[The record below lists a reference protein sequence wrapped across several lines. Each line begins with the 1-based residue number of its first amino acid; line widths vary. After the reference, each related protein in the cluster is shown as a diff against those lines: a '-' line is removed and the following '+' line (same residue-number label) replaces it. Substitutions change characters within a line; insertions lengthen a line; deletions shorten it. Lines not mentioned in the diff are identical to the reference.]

1 MWFLVQKVLGK
12 YLAEFKTEGTYLYS
26 KQANGYVDVGATFQ
40 TYEFGG
46 NQISFKVDRTFSREY
61 GFEKA
66 YCLCLD
72 LTADATGN
80 QPPILS
86 DIWVGDIA
94 A

>member
-1 MWFLVQKVLGK
+1 M
-12 YLAEFKTEGTYLYS
+12 
-26 KQANGYVDVGATFQ
+26 
-40 TYEFGG
+40 G

-61 GFEKA
+61 GYKEG

-72 LTADATGN
+72 LTADSTSAE
-80 QPPILS
+80 PPILS